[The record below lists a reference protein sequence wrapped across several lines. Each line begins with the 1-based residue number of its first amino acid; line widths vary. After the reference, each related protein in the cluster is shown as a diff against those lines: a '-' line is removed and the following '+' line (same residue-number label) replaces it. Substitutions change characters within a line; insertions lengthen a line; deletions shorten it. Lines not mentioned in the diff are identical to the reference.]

1 METLDTV
8 GYSEDISLCSW
19 NVLTAALHQRDIYRQ
34 LERYVYTSKYQVT
47 FTRLP
52 GTPPIPSTAKTSSI
66 SHTALHWTPIKYIVP
81 PYPCCLWRDVGRVEG
96 SRRVR
101 GSRETR
107 YQK

>member
-52 GTPPIPSTAKTSSI
+52 GTPPIPATTKTP
-66 SHTALHWTPIKYIVP
+66 TGRDDLQRKAVDNVP
-81 PYPCCLWRDVGRVEG
+81 DNEIE
-96 SRRVR
+96 RVR
-101 GSRETR
+101 EEMKRSWLCQTR
-107 YQK
+107 KMK